1 MLLILLVPAL
11 RYAFNLTKL
20 DPKHWWIVIL
30 MSLIPILVVDLFKLF
45 KINGTRDGDGKDP
58 DGLDE

>member
-1 MLLILLVPAL
+1 
-11 RYAFNLTKL
+11 
-20 DPKHWWIVIL
+20 VIL